1 MIQRIGVDI
10 VEVERIKQR
19 ITSNS
24 GFCELVF
31 SIEEIAYCTK
41 KTIPYESY
49 AARFA
54 AKEAFLKAVGIGIDF
69 TIDLKEIQVLNNEC
83 GKPYFKKTSVV
94 EQYLMEQ
101 LGYIPDIQLSLSHT
115 NKKAIAFVLFNKI

>member
-1 MIQRIGVDI
+1 MIQGIGVDI

-41 KTIPYESY
+41 KAIPYESY

-54 AKEAFLKAVGIGIDF
+54 AKEAFLKAVGTGIDF
-69 TIDLKEIQVLNNEC
+69 TIDLNEIQVLNNEF
-83 GKPYFKKTSVV
+83 GKPYFKKTYAV
-94 EQYLMEQ
+94 EQYLMAQ
-101 LGYIPDIQLSLSHT
+101 LGYIPEIQLSLSHT
-115 NKKAIAFVLFNKI
+115 YKQAIAFVLFNKK